1 MDIDS
6 IEKPITPTPRTIYL
20 ICVWVLFHAIIPLS
34 KLIGQYNINNAF
46 LVQSDASSS
55 GSRSFFEWLFTSND
69 LGIATVLISLAFIIS
84 GIGIVTGKNWGRL
97 GFLIISVTVLILS
110 LITVTQGRYSIP
122 LYSLV
127 ALGFAYWYF
136 RQPEILHFFGAKD
149 NSPSFLNRKI
159 LNAPLDLGISLGI
172 FIILIILEI
181 IGLLQLV

>member
-46 LVQSDASSS
+46 LVQSDADSS

-97 GFLIISVTVLILS
+97 GFLIISVTVLILDCS
-110 LITVTQGRYSIP
+110 ITVTPGALQYTFIQPCCFGICI
-122 LYSLV
+122 LV
-127 ALGFAYWYF
+127 F
-136 RQPEILHFFGAKD
+136 
-149 NSPSFLNRKI
+149 STT
-159 LNAPLDLGISLGI
+159 
-172 FIILIILEI
+172 
-181 IGLLQLV
+181 